1 MDRIEK
7 AINTIIAE
15 NGGEVVAISEDRI
28 VIRNSM
34 DIERIYSYEVKDDI
48 ITIKNKNN
56 QIVFEKF
63 IQSYQKPF
71 SFTINKK

>member
-1 MDRIEK
+1 
-7 AINTIIAE
+7 
-15 NGGEVVAISEDRI
+15 
-28 VIRNSM
+28 M